1 LLLAVAEFGFGGEES
16 NRAARCEDAEDN
28 ISSKIT
34 EVETAV
40 LHCRKDLM
48 GALTEATDSVG
59 KRVDKLREMQAHAA
73 SMQQEMSAKI
83 DAAVARFGTLSS
95 NVELAMGQ
103 AEKKIAAVE
112 TQISADSESRHKE
125 RFLFRELVERR
136 QAEND
141 KLAAEVMEKL
151 KKIQAN
157 EELLRTADKAD
168 REAEATHQRTL
179 ARQSQH
185 LGALAGCRDELRRFR
200 GVLEDSTQA
209 AAQAQGLATDFLSA
223 HDHSVDKNIQ
233 RDLARVESRGR
244 LWDAEH
250 FATFCD
256 AFEPV
261 HHNRVML
268 HAASV
273 NVECEL
279 TPLRAMIKSA
289 RDARD
294 KPGENKL
301 KKKQDELREQ
311 KRALDADTGATNHAQ
326 SSLSHVPH
334 SHGVMMP
341 RLFVAP
347 SEFAAALSVCM
358 CLAQRRP
365 RRTRRT
371 STPPSPPPC
380 SASSSSTPSATPTSS
395 RSSAAVASRSC
406 RLRTRM
412 SRCRRE

>member
-1 LLLAVAEFGFGGEES
+1 MAEFGFGGEES

-168 REAEATHQRTL
+168 REAEATHQLTL

-209 AAQAQGLATDFLSA
+209 AAQAKGLATDFLSA

-244 LWDAEH
+244 LWGAEH

-311 KRALDADTGATNHAQ
+311 KRALDADTGATNRAQ
-326 SSLSHVPH
+326 SGLSHDS
-334 SHGVMMP
+334 SHGVMMS
-341 RLFVAP
+341 RVDSLWHHP
-347 SEFAAALSVCM
+347 SL
-358 CLAQRRP
+358 RP
-365 RRTRRT
+365 R
-371 STPPSPPPC
+371 
-380 SASSSSTPSATPTSS
+380 
-395 RSSAAVASRSC
+395 
-406 RLRTRM
+406 
-412 SRCRRE
+412 

>member
-1 LLLAVAEFGFGGEES
+1 MAEFGFGGEES

-209 AAQAQGLATDFLSA
+209 AAQAKGLATDFLSA

-311 KRALDADTGATNHAQ
+311 KRALDADTG
-326 SSLSHVPH
+326 
-334 SHGVMMP
+334 
-341 RLFVAP
+341 
-347 SEFAAALSVCM
+347 
-358 CLAQRRP
+358 
-365 RRTRRT
+365 TR
-371 STPPSPPPC
+371 S
-380 SASSSSTPSATPTSS
+380 
-395 RSSAAVASRSC
+395 
-406 RLRTRM
+406 
-412 SRCRRE
+412 